1 MNVNQKIETALSDI
15 VSGNIWPLNC
25 PLENKPDIFIVY
37 EPEKEIPD
45 DFGDDQEGEW
55 IHQMAITWFARP
67 VSESGSSMK
76 PVNYIRARKE
86 IREKL
91 EAAGFTMR
99 NILPGYE
106 KDTGYTTCILV
117 CEIAEEL

>member
-1 MNVNQKIETALSDI
+1 MNVNQKIETALSDM

-55 IHQMAITWFARP
+55 IHQMAIT
-67 VSESGSSMK
+67 
-76 PVNYIRARKE
+76 
-86 IREKL
+86 
-91 EAAGFTMR
+91 
-99 NILPGYE
+99 
-106 KDTGYTTCILV
+106 LV
-117 CEIAEEL
+117 CASCIRIGKFHETG